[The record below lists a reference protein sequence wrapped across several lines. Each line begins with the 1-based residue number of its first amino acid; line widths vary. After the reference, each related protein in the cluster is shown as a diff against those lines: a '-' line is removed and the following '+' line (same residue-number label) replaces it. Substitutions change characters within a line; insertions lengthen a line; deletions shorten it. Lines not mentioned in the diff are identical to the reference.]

1 MNNIFKFIK
10 RNKIPLLFALITL
23 GLGFVVSFLMGG
35 FELYDDVV
43 KPPFSPPG
51 FLFPIFWTILYIL
64 IGLSAGI
71 VAESN
76 DLDKQ
81 YAIKLYFVQ
90 LFINLLWPII
100 FFTLKAPR
108 FALFWL
114 VLLIIAALLTFKNF
128 SSISKRAGTLFLP
141 YIVWLFYAFYLNFGI
156 VVLNS

>member
-1 MNNIFKFIK
+1 MSNIFDFVK
-10 RNKIPLLFALITL
+10 RNRVPIIFALLTL
-23 GLGFVVSFLMGG
+23 GLGFAVSFLMGG
-35 FELYDDVV
+35 FDLYDNIIR
-43 KPPFSPPG
+43 PPFSPPG
-51 FLFPIFWTILYIL
+51 FLFPIAWTILYIL
-64 IGLSAGI
+64 IGISAGN

-76 DLDKQ
+76 DLDKG

-90 LFINLLWPII
+90 LFINLLWPIF

-128 SSISKRAGTLFLP
+128 SAISKRAGILFLP

>member
-1 MNNIFKFIK
+1 MKNILKFIK
-10 RNKIPLLFALITL
+10 RNKTPIIFAVITL
-23 GLGFVVSFLMGG
+23 GLGLVVSFLMGS
-35 FELYDDVV
+35 FELYNNVIR
-43 KPPFSPPG
+43 PPFSPPG

-64 IGLSAGI
+64 IGLSAGM

-76 DLDKQ
+76 DLDKG
-81 YAIKLYFVQ
+81 YAIRIYFVQ
-90 LFINLLWPII
+90 LFINILWPII

-114 VLLIIAALLTFKNF
+114 VLLIIAALLTFRNF
-128 SSISKRAGTLFLP
+128 SAISKRAGALFLP